1 MELERQTAAAEPSL
15 GTGLERV
22 LLASQ
27 RVLFAR
33 LDLLLLEMHDAMTR
47 TLRAV
52 LLGGLAVGIGLGGWF
67 ALLAGIVL
75 ALGDL
80 LGNGPSLLIVGVLNF
95 GAALAGIQWLVRDS
109 RKPPPV
115 SAQAL
120 PEVRTTTSGPAAQ
133 GVAP

>member
-1 MELERQTAAAEPSL
+1 MEPDRQDVSAEPSV

-33 LDLLLLEMHDAMTR
+33 LDLLLLEIHDAMTR

-67 ALLAGIVL
+67 AMLTGIIL
-75 ALGDL
+75 ALGETI
-80 LGNGPSLLIVGVLNF
+80 GKGPSLLLIGGLNF
-95 GAALAGIQWLVRDS
+95 AIAITAILRLVRDS

-115 SAQAL
+115 SAQVL
-120 PEVRTTTSGPAAQ
+120 PDVRSAVEPAVQ
-133 GVAP
+133 GVAS